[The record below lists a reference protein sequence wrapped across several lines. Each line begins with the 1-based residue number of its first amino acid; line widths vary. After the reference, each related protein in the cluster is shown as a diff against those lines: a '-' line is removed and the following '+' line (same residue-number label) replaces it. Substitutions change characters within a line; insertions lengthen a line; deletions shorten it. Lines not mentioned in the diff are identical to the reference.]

1 MKNEPADGRND
12 NMAKVCI
19 NEKTA
24 ARQRWIEKGLL
35 ERMEKCRFEDITVTD
50 LCQQL
55 DLSRRSFYR
64 YFRDM
69 EDVLDSLM
77 HHTFQDMVITDSCLT
92 VAELEKYYDFWFR
105 HRSLLNALAH
115 SGMYSKITEYAM
127 GYSNR
132 ESLKRHLPAQDPG
145 MDLSQETNLFVITG
159 LASLM
164 ISWHSDGFQKTPHQ
178 MACIAHRMLSEP
190 LLIHTQT

>member
-12 NMAKVCI
+12 DMAKVCI

-69 EDVLDSLM
+69 EDVVAHFKRRQKLELWIIREILGE
-77 HHTFQDMVITDSCLT
+77 HGLVI
-92 VAELEKYYDFWFR
+92 
-105 HRSLLNALAH
+105 
-115 SGMYSKITEYAM
+115 
-127 GYSNR
+127 
-132 ESLKRHLPAQDPG
+132 PAK
-145 MDLSQETNLFVITG
+145 
-159 LASLM
+159 
-164 ISWHSDGFQKTPHQ
+164 SDYK
-178 MACIAHRMLSEP
+178 L
-190 LLIHTQT
+190 